1 MHGDAVR
8 WLDRAAVIAAGG
20 SDFALAV
27 EDVRTTL
34 ALLRN
39 SQATMP
45 AENSVALDMDG
56 AADARVY
63 ALPAGL
69 GAPYDSVGVKWT
81 AHRAAAAGE
90 PRIMSLTVVN
100 DRRTGAP
107 IGIVESALL
116 TAMRT
121 AAVSATAIVAAA
133 PRPVRR
139 VALLGAGMQARA
151 HLAMLAQLFPG
162 LEAVRAWNR
171 SPPRLARMLARYAT
185 PPWPIERCA
194 TAQAAV
200 DGVDVVL
207 SCTAATS
214 PILDAWVV
222 RPGRIVLQIGYHEAS
237 FDAIDASTAVV
248 VDLWGEFRL
257 ASAKS
262 LFQAHRAGRF
272 AAERVAADLAA
283 AVHGGWRPHENDAVY
298 FNSFGLNVFDVALAT
313 RVLRHAAAL
322 GLGSLLPFA
331 GGGEIPW

>member
-1 MHGDAVR
+1 MHEQPVR

-20 SDFALAV
+20 GDFALAV

-34 ALLRN
+34 ALLRDG
-39 SQATMP
+39 QATMP
-45 AENSVALDMDG
+45 AENSVPLDMNG

-69 GAPYDSVGVKWT
+69 GAPYDSAGVKWT

-90 PRIMSLTVVN
+90 PRILSLTVVN

-121 AAVSATAIVAAA
+121 AAVSAVALDVAA

-151 HLAMLAQLFPG
+151 HLAMLAQLFRA
-162 LEAVRAWNR
+162 LEAVRVWNR
-171 SPPRLARMLARYAT
+171 SPARLEQMLTRCT
-185 PPWPIERCA
+185 ELPWPIERCA
-194 TAQAAV
+194 TPQTAV
-200 DGVDVVL
+200 EGVDAVL

-214 PILDAWVV
+214 PILDTWAV

-283 AVHGGWRPHENDAVY
+283 AVHGGWRPRDDDAVY

-313 RVLRHAAAL
+313 RVLRRAAAS
-322 GLGSLLPFA
+322 GLGIVLPFA
-331 GGGEIPW
+331 GGGETPW